1 MNAQYKNIEF
11 TSDRK
16 YLYDHF
22 SPKALKI
29 IDDILEA
36 YSQDKID
43 FEEPRLE
50 NGEPDFTGTYRLII
64 KDNTYQETGY
74 ELLVMQWAENHE
86 STEYMVV
93 SRFMR
98 KIICRLRL
106 NEVSRQ

>member
-1 MNAQYKNIEF
+1 MRKNIEF

-86 STEYMVV
+86 STEYMEECFRDYAGHS
-93 SRFMR
+93 SR
-98 KIICRLRL
+98 
-106 NEVSRQ
+106 

>member
-86 STEYMVV
+86 STEYMEECFRNYAGHS
-93 SRFMR
+93 SR
-98 KIICRLRL
+98 
-106 NEVSRQ
+106 